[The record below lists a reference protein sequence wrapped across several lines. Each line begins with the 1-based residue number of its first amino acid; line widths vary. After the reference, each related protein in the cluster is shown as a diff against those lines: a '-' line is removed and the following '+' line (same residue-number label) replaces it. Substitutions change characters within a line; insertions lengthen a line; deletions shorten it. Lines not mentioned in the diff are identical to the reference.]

1 MSSLV
6 VIDDNVDTLDS
17 ISDYLKLKGFD
28 VLGCGRNGLEA
39 VQLYEKFRPDIVL
52 LDLAMPEYDGF
63 YGLEHI
69 KKINSHAKVVILT
82 GVNDEVNEKKI
93 KVYNVTEVLEKPCSL
108 KQLEKV
114 LKTIK
119 MMML

>member
-6 VIDDNVDTLDS
+6 IIDDDIDIRES
-17 ISDYLKLKGFD
+17 ISDYLNLKGFD
-28 VLGCGRNGLEA
+28 VLGCGKNGLDA
-39 VQLYEKFRPDIVL
+39 VELYEKYRPDIVL
-52 LDLAMPEYDGF
+52 LDLAMPDYDGF

-82 GVNDEVNEKKI
+82 GVNDEINEKKI
-93 KVYNVTEVLEKPCSL
+93 KVYNVTEILEKPCSL
-108 KQLEKV
+108 RQLEKI

-119 MMML
+119 KMI

>member
-6 VIDDNVDTLDS
+6 VIDDNVDTLES
-17 ISDYLKLKGFD
+17 ITDYLKLKGFD

-39 VQLYEKFRPDIVL
+39 VELYKKFRPDIVL
-52 LDLAMPEYDGF
+52 LDLAMPEFDGF

-93 KVYNVTEVLEKPCSL
+93 KVYNVTKILEKPCSL

-114 LKTIK
+114 LKTLK
-119 MMML
+119 MMI